1 MTESVSGAQSD
12 GGPSNVRV
20 RVEGGL
26 PRADLLYVRGRIAS
40 LARYTRRPP
49 EDARLTLRVG
59 AASRTARRFY
69 IADATVLVRGTVLIA
84 HATGPNAH
92 AATDAVCDRL
102 RRQIRRVVGA
112 QVARRSERSTTG
124 EPSSDAG
131 VDAPHR
137 SAERLKPPEQ
147 REIVT
152 VRKVPD
158 VAETTLGAVAELFE
172 REYAFSLFCHAR
184 TAEDA
189 VVYRREDDEVGLL
202 HPPGSPLSQ
211 EKEIVVPES
220 SRYSEPL
227 TVVAARSEL
236 DVLNHRFL
244 YFIDA
249 ADSRGKVLYLR
260 RDGDYGL
267 VEPG

>member
-1 MTESVSGAQSD
+1 MIGGVSDAQSE
-12 GGPSNVRV
+12 GGPANVQV
-20 RVEGGL
+20 TVEGGL
-26 PRADLLYVRGRIAS
+26 PRADYVYVRDRIAS
-40 LARYTRRPP
+40 LARYTRKPP

-59 AASRTARRFY
+59 GASRTARRFY
-69 IADATVLVRGTVLIA
+69 VADATVLVRGRLLVA
-84 HATGPNAH
+84 HATGPTAH
-92 AATDAVCDRL
+92 AATDVVCDRL
-102 RRQIRRVVGA
+102 RRQMRRLVGA
-112 QVARRSERSTTG
+112 EVAQRNEPSVTG
-124 EPSSDAG
+124 KPSSDAG
-131 VDAPHR
+131 VDGQHR
-137 SAERLKPPEQ
+137 AGERIKPPEQ

-158 VAETTLGAVAELFE
+158 EPETTLGAVAELFE
-172 REYAFSLFCHAR
+172 HECEFSLFRHAR

-189 VVYRREDDEVGLL
+189 VVYRRDDDEVGLL
-202 HPPGSPLSQ
+202 HPPGSPLS
-211 EKEIVVPES
+211 EEREIVVPRP

-227 TVVAARSEL
+227 AVAAARSEL

-249 ADSRGKVLYLR
+249 EDRRGKVLYLR